1 MCVKQKILTIVCL
14 LILSCFGCPDSI
26 YYGTTSDY
34 GSSTTVNSS
43 LVTSHFQTLSGL
55 TANATY
61 HFRVKSRD
69 AAGNLVMSGDQVF
82 KTAAAGAQSTHQR
95 DNKHFESMAPGNRD
109 SVCKRR
115 QTDGHKSGR
124 QLQQDLFHRHLGSVN
139 QGLDARN
146 SVCTFS
152 LMAEEGCQNW

>member
-82 KTAAAGAQSTHQR
+82 KTP
-95 DNKHFESMAPGNRD
+95 APGAAPTNININFQPAGTAFPGYFVD
-109 SVCKRR
+109 S
-115 QTDGHKSGR
+115 
-124 QLQQDLFHRHLGSVN
+124 
-139 QGLDARN
+139 GLVFADRGN
-146 SVCTFS
+146 
-152 LMAEEGCQNW
+152 GQIYG